1 MKNVV
6 DLPMFK
12 KSISRSKFLKD
23 IEVKVKI
30 KVAHLVGLADLGGD
44 DVIEEPV
51 DRLVVVKHQE
61 ELDENWQAE
70 IKRRTLRVPGSL

>member
-1 MKNVV
+1 MNLNFAAGS
-6 DLPMFK
+6 DL
-12 KSISRSKFLKD
+12 
-23 IEVKVKI
+23 IEF
-30 KVAHLVGLADLGGD
+30 ADLGGD
-44 DVIEEPV
+44 DVIQEPV